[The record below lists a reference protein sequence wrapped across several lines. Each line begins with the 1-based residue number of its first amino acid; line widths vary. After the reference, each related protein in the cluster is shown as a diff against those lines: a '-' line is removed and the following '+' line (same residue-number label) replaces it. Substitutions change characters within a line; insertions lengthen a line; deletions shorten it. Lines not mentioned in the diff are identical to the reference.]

1 VNRNV
6 LRGPADLLWRRA
18 PRWRRYTF
26 VSVGLAFAWTGPFD
40 IPLES
45 TSRVPTA
52 SGSARLVYAP
62 SPFGVAVTS
71 DGRSSYNVQITA
83 AGLPD
88 PVSLGAFTG
97 YVAWQVTTDLKT
109 WSRLGRV
116 ENGFATLGELEL
128 NKFLLV
134 VTAEASVDVTTHQGP
149 TVLHGNS
156 PSSWLQSFLGHPL
169 FRGMG
174 Q

>member
-1 VNRNV
+1 MNQSD
-6 LRGPADLLWRRA
+6 LRGPADAGRWRA

-26 VSVGLAFAWTGPFD
+26 ASVGLALAWTGPFD
-40 IPLES
+40 IPLEN

-88 PVSLGAFTG
+88 PASLGAFTR

-109 WSRLGRV
+109 WSRLGTV
-116 ENGFATLGELEL
+116 ENGIVTLGKLEL

-134 VTAEASVDVTTHQGP
+134 VTAETSDRDTTRRGP